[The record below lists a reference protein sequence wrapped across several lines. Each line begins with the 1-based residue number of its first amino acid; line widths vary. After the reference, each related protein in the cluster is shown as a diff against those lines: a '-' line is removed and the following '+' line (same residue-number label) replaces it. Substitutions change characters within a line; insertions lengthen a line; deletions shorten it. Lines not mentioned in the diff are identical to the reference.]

1 MYKVMMVD
9 DDPTSLAIGKALLEG
24 KYELTEARSGVQ
36 ALGFLNGKYL
46 PDLILLD
53 ITMPG
58 LGGVDVLKAMKVSDR
73 LQEIPVIFLTGSS
86 HAEEELNCYQ
96 HGASDF
102 LEKPVDPEL
111 LKLKLQRQV
120 HYLELKRE
128 NERLKRNLGLL
139 KERFLELFPA
149 EE

>member
-24 KYELTEARSGVQ
+24 EYDLTQARSGVQ
-36 ALGFLNGKYL
+36 ALGFLNGRDL

-58 LGGVDVLKAMKVSDR
+58 LGGVDVIKALKGSDR
-73 LQEIPVIFLTGSS
+73 LQEIPVIFLTGAS
-86 HAEEELNCYQ
+86 HVEEEVNCYQ

-102 LEKPVDPEL
+102 LEKPVDPDL
-111 LKLKLQRQV
+111 LRIKLKRQIY
-120 HYLELKRE
+120 YLELKRE
-128 NERLKRNLGLL
+128 NERLKQNLSLI
-139 KERFLELFPA
+139 KNRFCELFPGV
-149 EE
+149 